1 MTEVNRA
8 RVLVVCTG
16 NVCRSPLIE
25 RALSHA
31 VGARIEVESAGTAA
45 LVGSPMDG
53 RVAAQLRAWKM
64 ESAGFVARQLVPNMV
79 ADADLVLTATR
90 AHRGAVATLHP
101 PALAYTFTLSDFSDL
116 VTAASSPGPQP
127 SPEGSRLPELVRLAA
142 AHRGMSRPRPAV
154 EVDLVD
160 PYRRSDATF
169 RRMVRQ
175 VSSILP
181 PVIYALSAAVAT
193 NAEIPRRMLH
203 GVI

>member
-1 MTEVNRA
+1 MEVHRA

-25 RALSHA
+25 RALAHA

-53 RVAAQLRAWKM
+53 RAAAQLQAWRM
-64 ESAGFVARQLVPNMV
+64 DPAGFVARQLAPAMV
-79 ADADLVLTATR
+79 DRADLVLTATR
-90 AHRGAVATLHP
+90 AHRGAVAKLHP

-116 VTAASSPGPQP
+116 VTAASAAGPP
-127 SPEGSRLPELVRLAA
+127 ASSDRSSVPTLVRLAA
-142 AHRGMSRPRPAV
+142 AQRGMSRPRPPV
-154 EVDLVD
+154 EADLVD

-169 RRMVRQ
+169 RQMVRQ
-175 VSSILP
+175 VSRILP

-193 NAEIPRRMLH
+193 SAEIPRRMLR
-203 GVI
+203 GVP